1 MDGTVALEGLV
12 LAHGALVAYVAG
24 NALWPMFAFGF
35 GAVVV
40 VTQLHGLGPSRGI
53 RLLVGGGYVTL
64 VAVVYAGRGW
74 DRLNEVV
81 RIPAIEYLAVVV
93 LAALIRLGLAPARRL
108 GWRRPPPA
116 PAAAAAAGRP

>member
-1 MDGTVALEGLV
+1 MAD
-12 LAHGALVAYVAG
+12 VAG

-35 GAVVV
+35 GAVFV
-40 VTQLHGLGPSRGI
+40 VTQLHGLGLSRGA
-53 RLLVGGGYVTL
+53 RLLLGGVSVAL
-64 VAVVYAGRGW
+64 VAVVYTGRGW
-74 DRLNEVV
+74 DRLNEVL